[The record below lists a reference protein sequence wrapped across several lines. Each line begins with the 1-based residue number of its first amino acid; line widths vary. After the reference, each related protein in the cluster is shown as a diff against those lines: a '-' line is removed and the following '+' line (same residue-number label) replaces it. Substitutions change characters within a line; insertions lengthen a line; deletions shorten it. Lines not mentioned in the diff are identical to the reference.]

1 MTLSEPQL
9 SRHQITDS
17 IHDLGWRL
25 ISRNIQCGVRVS
37 SLAEAARVAAQVTE
51 AAGDASAVSIDL
63 RPHRVHVRVAAQA
76 QFWPT
81 PADVDAARRVSA
93 AVADLGLATSPGLDD
108 NPVQGLEV
116 AIDALDIPAVLPF
129 WAAVLGYIQVSDDA
143 IIDPSWVGPGFWFQQ
158 MDAPRPQRNRIHLD
172 VLVPHDEARGRI
184 DAALAAGGVL
194 VSDAEAP
201 AFWVLADPEGNEAC
215 VCTWQGRDGSAET

>member
-1 MTLSEPQL
+1 MTLPDAQL
-9 SRHQITDS
+9 SRQQITDS
-17 IHDLGWRL
+17 VHDLGWRL
-25 ISRNIQCGVRVS
+25 ISRNIQCGVPVT
-37 SLAEAARVAAQVTE
+37 SLGEAARVAAQVTE
-51 AAGDASAVSIDL
+51 AAGEESAVSIDL

-81 PADVDAARRVSA
+81 PADVETAARISA
-93 AVADLGLATSPGLDD
+93 AVGELGLATSPGLDD
-108 NPVQGLEV
+108 NPVQVLEV

-143 IIDPSWVGPGFWFQQ
+143 IIDPSWLGPGFWFQQ
-158 MDAPRPQRNRIHLD
+158 MDKPRPQRNRIHLD
-172 VLVPHDEARGRI
+172 VLVPHDAARGRI
-184 DAALAAGGVL
+184 DAALAAGGTL
-194 VSDAEAP
+194 VSEAEAP